1 MSKTITPSDVAARK
15 AALIERGKAH
25 KILSECADPRR
36 TARAESL
43 TVVSAIESSSTGALR
58 AEVQSSKGG
67 KVYTVT
73 FDPPKNG
80 RIRGFSCN
88 CRDHQGRGVVCK
100 HMIAV
105 SHRFVAQK
113 RDEYRLL
120 VDLEKLF
127 FA

>member
-1 MSKTITPSDVAARK
+1 MPKSITPADVAARK
-15 AALIERGKAH
+15 TALIERGKAH
-25 KILSECADPRR
+25 KILSDCAD
-36 TARAESL
+36 AGRAKRSASV
-43 TVVSAIESSSTGALR
+43 TVVSAVESSSTGALR

-100 HMIAV
+100 HMLAV
-105 SHRFVAQK
+105 SHRFIAQK
-113 RDEYRLL
+113 RNEYRFLR
-120 VDLEKLF
+120 EIESHF
-127 FA
+127 FN

>member
-1 MSKTITPSDVAARK
+1 MSKTITPADIQSRK

-25 KILSECADPRR
+25 KILSECAEPRR
-36 TARAESL
+36 RDRADSL
-43 TVVSAIESSSTGALR
+43 TVISAVESSSTGALR
-58 AEVQSSKGG
+58 AEVQSAKGG

-100 HMIAV
+100 HMLAV
-105 SHRFVAQK
+105 SHRFIAQK
-113 RDEYRLL
+113 RNEYRFLR
-120 VDLEKLF
+120 EIESHF
-127 FA
+127 FN

>member
-1 MSKTITPSDVAARK
+1 MSKTITPADIAARK
-15 AALIERGKAH
+15 SALIERGKAH
-25 KILSECADPRR
+25 RILSECAEPRR
-36 TARAESL
+36 RDRADSL
-43 TVVSAIESSSTGALR
+43 TVISAVESSSTGALR
-58 AEVQSSKGG
+58 AEVQSAKGG

-100 HMIAV
+100 HMLAV

-113 RDEYRLL
+113 RDEYKLL
-120 VDLEKLF
+120 VDLERLF
-127 FA
+127 FS